1 MGKRIQKQTQI
12 QSSSKSGKIT
22 WLAITGLML
31 ITIIVFSSSL
41 NNEILYGW
49 DDGVYI
55 EDSHVQNLS
64 FRNIGHYFSNY
75 YLGMYQPL
83 AVLSFG
89 VNYALSGDNAT
100 SYHFINLLLHLLNV
114 FLVYILIR
122 RISGKELTAFL
133 VALLFAIHP
142 MHVESVSWIA
152 TRSNLLYSVFFIL
165 ALISYHKYLENR
177 ANKSH
182 LLLTYLWFL
191 LSLFSKSMAVTLPL
205 ILLLFDYLVD
215 KKINWKKIIEKIPF
229 LLLSLIFGLVAVKA
243 ASTSGHIENLQL
255 DYTFIDRI
263 FLVSYALLFYLF
275 KLFFP
280 FHLSAIYTYPD
291 KVNGMLPWEYYASL
305 AVLILIMIWIVRM
318 QRNKRVFVFGSLF
331 FVFCLSA
338 VLPVVWSRI
347 FITADRYTY
356 IAYIGIF
363 FILAK
368 LISGFAENRSMKARK
383 WRPFVNGLLIIYL
396 LFFTV
401 KSYQRNHFWKDT
413 DSLLTHVIQ
422 QGKTKEDVAA
432 GYFYRGSLEDS
443 GQNFRK
449 AFEDYSS
456 ALQYNPEYTLAY
468 NNRGILK
475 GRMQDF
481 EGALQDFNKA
491 IANKPDYAE
500 AYYNRGIAK
509 YQLQQLEAACRDWK
523 QALQLGFGQAAQA
536 LKQYCR
542 QAGF

>member
-1 MGKRIQKQTQI
+1 MGKRIEKQTKI

-22 WLAITGLML
+22 WLTLTGLLM

-41 NNEILYGW
+41 KNEILYGW

-55 EDSHVQNLS
+55 EDNHVQNLS
-64 FRNIGHYFSNY
+64 FKNIGHYFSNY

-89 VNYALSGDNAT
+89 INYALSGDSTT

-114 FLVYILIR
+114 FLVFKLIKS
-122 RISGKELTAFL
+122 ISNKDLTAFL

-142 MHVESVSWIA
+142 MHVESASWIA
-152 TRSNLLYSVFFIL
+152 TRSNLLYSAFFLL
-165 ALISYHKYLENR
+165 ALISYRKYLENPES
-177 ANKSH
+177 KTQ

-205 ILLLFDYLVD
+205 ILLLFDYLID
-215 KKINWKKIIEKIPF
+215 KKIIWKKIIEKIPF
-229 LLLSLIFGLVAVKA
+229 FLLSLIFGLIAIKA

-255 DYTFIDRI
+255 EYSFIDRI
-263 FLVSYALLFYLF
+263 FLVSYALVFYIF

-291 KVNGMLPWEYYASL
+291 KINGMLPWEYYASL
-305 AVLILIMIWIVRM
+305 VVVILLVVWMARM
-318 QRNKRVFVFGSLF
+318 KNNRRIFIFGTLF
-331 FVFCLSA
+331 FVSCLSV

-363 FILAK
+363 FIIAK
-368 LISGFAENRSMKARK
+368 LITMLFENKSMKARK
-383 WRPFVNGLLIIYL
+383 WRPFVSGLLVIYL

-401 KSYQRNHFWKDT
+401 KSYQRNHYWKDT
-413 DSLLTHVIQ
+413 DTLLTHVIQ
-422 QGKTKEDVAA
+422 HGKTKEDVAA

-443 GQNFRK
+443 RQNFRK

-468 NNRGILK
+468 NNRGIIK

-481 EGALQDFNKA
+481 EGALQDFKEA

-500 AYYNRGIAK
+500 AYYNSGIAQ
-509 YQLQQLEAACRDWK
+509 YQLQHLEAACRDWQ
-523 QALQLGFGQAAQA
+523 QALGLGFGQAAQP
-536 LKQYCR
+536 LKQYCSFR
-542 QAGF
+542 N